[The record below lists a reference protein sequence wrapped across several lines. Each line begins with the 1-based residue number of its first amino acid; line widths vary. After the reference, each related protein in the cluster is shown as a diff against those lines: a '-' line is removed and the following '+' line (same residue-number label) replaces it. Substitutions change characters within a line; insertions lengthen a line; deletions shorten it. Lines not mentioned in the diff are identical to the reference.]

1 MHEYKLNTTLQHISG
16 VCFSWAWVS
25 TLFTDSYRQ
34 PLGISSLFYFIYI
47 YFFFL
52 SLSREE
58 LLIFIIMMWLIYVD
72 TLVNA
77 RFISQMLHFLSFRD
91 DF

>member
-1 MHEYKLNTTLQHISG
+1 MSTSLILPYNIYP
-16 VCFSWAWVS
+16 VFVS
-25 TLFTDSYRQ
+25 HGHGYPHYSLTVTDS
-34 PLGISSLFYFIYI
+34 PLGLVPYFILYRFWL
-47 YFFFL
+47 FF